1 MRIYDGEHS
10 LNRIVEDCKVEI
22 RGNDTPPGVVHGT
35 NRAKGIDLARLNE
48 RISTIN
54 VGEIRRRRERMELFF
69 QEIMVSVDKD
79 RGINFTT
86 CLMILAHYKVISDSK
101 SLRLE
106 EFLRRRARLQRVE
119 EEVHRRVVRGFFDT
133 LYWARIFRSRLDY
146 RQSARMMTVPQFA
159 VPEIFIDD
167 QDVTDSTPY
176 TSHFP
181 PSPGNVSPGA
191 MSSGGVSPGAMSPGG
206 ISPTDITRGRSQHD
220 PVGLRHRGESRTGSP
235 SRSDRSGTVSP
246 AISMHRPAAS
256 EGSAG
261 FQWGIDGTEEASPGV
276 RSRAASSVDR
286 QTVLDLF
293 ETSAWGESMRRSFT
307 LRRSGTRGRGRG
319 GGGHAGR

>member
-10 LNRIVEDCKVEI
+10 LNRIIEDCQVEI
-22 RGNDTPPGVVHGT
+22 RGNETPPGVVHGT

-48 RISTIN
+48 RISTID
-54 VGEIRRRRERMELFF
+54 VVEIRRRRERMELFF
-69 QEIMVSVDKD
+69 QEVMVSVDKD

-133 LYWARIFRSRLDY
+133 IYWGRKFRSRHDY
-146 RQSARMMTVPQFA
+146 RQSARMVTVPQFA

-167 QDVTDSTPY
+167 QDVTDSA
-176 TSHFP
+176 

-206 ISPTDITRGRSQHD
+206 ISPTDIARGRSQRD
-220 PVGLRHRGESRTGSP
+220 PVGLRHRVESRTGSP
-235 SRSDRSGTVSP
+235 SRSVRSGTVSP
-246 AISMHRPAAS
+246 AISTHRPAAS
-256 EGSAG
+256 EGSGG
-261 FQWGIDGTEEASPGV
+261 FQWGIDGTEEASPGG

-319 GGGHAGR
+319 GSGHAAR

>member
-10 LNRIVEDCKVEI
+10 VNRILEDCSIDI
-22 RGNDTPPGVVHGT
+22 RGIDTPPGVVHGT
-35 NRAKGIDLARLNE
+35 DRAKAIDLARLNE

-54 VGEIRRRRERMELFF
+54 VPEIRRRRERMEIFF
-69 QEIMVSVDKD
+69 QEIMVSAGVD
-79 RGINFTT
+79 RGINFTS

-119 EEVHRRVVRGFFDT
+119 EEVRRRVVRGFFDT
-133 LYWARIFRSRLDY
+133 LYWTRLFRSRLDF

-181 PSPGNVSPGA
+181 PSPGSI
-191 MSSGGVSPGAMSPGG
+191 SPGG
-206 ISPTDITRGRSQHD
+206 ISPGSVSPTDITRGRSQHD
-220 PVGLRHRGESRTGSP
+220 SGGLRHRGESRTGSP
-235 SRSDRSGTVSP
+235 SRSGTVTP
-246 AISMHRPAAS
+246 ALSTHRPAVSESSAS
-256 EGSAG
+256 
-261 FQWGIDGTEEASPGV
+261 FQWGVDGTEEASQGG

-286 QTVLDLF
+286 QNVLDVF

-307 LRRSGTRGRGRG
+307 LRRSGTRGRGRS